1 MSAKDVPPSITL
13 PTSDYHTIV
22 KMSNHAVVGVF
33 RQHVFARRSTRRYA
47 PPSLKNTTPIAL
59 KELRSVSWSKSFMT
73 ATKFTVAFLCR
84 LPIIDGRTTMK
95 APFFSPAFCLITSL
109 ITACSS
115 PSGPNAWTPVTSGP
129 PRAPI
134 PQNEVL
140 VIDEYPMG
148 EYTNVG
154 HFNGPEGRIVHVSME
169 DKELIDYFTREA
181 AAMGGNTVVIRE
193 PRIRYRSGE
202 GKSSRVDVIYVRE
215 EMGTHGAEDLGMDS
229 LPIDEESLRIY

>member
-1 MSAKDVPPSITL
+1 
-13 PTSDYHTIV
+13 
-22 KMSNHAVVGVF
+22 
-33 RQHVFARRSTRRYA
+33 
-47 PPSLKNTTPIAL
+47 
-59 KELRSVSWSKSFMT
+59 MT
-73 ATKFTVAFLCR
+73 ATKFTVAFLF
-84 LPIIDGRTTMK
+84 LLLIIDGRTTMK
-95 APFFSPAFCLITSL
+95 ATFFSPAFCLITSL
-109 ITACSS
+109 IAACSS
-115 PSGPNAWTPVTSGP
+115 PSGPNAWTPVTSGS

-154 HFNGPEGRIVHVSME
+154 HFNGPEGRIVHVSLE
-169 DKELIDYFTREA
+169 DKELLDYFTREA

-215 EMGTHGAEDLGMDS
+215 EMGTHGAEDLSLDS

>member
-1 MSAKDVPPSITL
+1 
-13 PTSDYHTIV
+13 
-22 KMSNHAVVGVF
+22 
-33 RQHVFARRSTRRYA
+33 
-47 PPSLKNTTPIAL
+47 
-59 KELRSVSWSKSFMT
+59 
-73 ATKFTVAFLCR
+73 
-84 LPIIDGRTTMK
+84 MK

-181 AAMGGNTVVIRE
+181 G
-193 PRIRYRSGE
+193 IRYRSGE

>member
-1 MSAKDVPPSITL
+1 
-13 PTSDYHTIV
+13 
-22 KMSNHAVVGVF
+22 
-33 RQHVFARRSTRRYA
+33 
-47 PPSLKNTTPIAL
+47 
-59 KELRSVSWSKSFMT
+59 MT

-129 PRAPI
+129 PRVPI

>member
-1 MSAKDVPPSITL
+1 
-13 PTSDYHTIV
+13 
-22 KMSNHAVVGVF
+22 
-33 RQHVFARRSTRRYA
+33 
-47 PPSLKNTTPIAL
+47 
-59 KELRSVSWSKSFMT
+59 MT

-134 PQNEVL
+134 
-140 VIDEYPMG
+140 G

>member
-1 MSAKDVPPSITL
+1 MDAGHFRSSACAHPPE
-13 PTSDYHTIV
+13 
-22 KMSNHAVVGVF
+22 
-33 RQHVFARRSTRRYA
+33 RS
-47 PPSLKNTTPIAL
+47 
-59 KELRSVSWSKSFMT
+59 
-73 ATKFTVAFLCR
+73 
-84 LPIIDGRTTMK
+84 
-95 APFFSPAFCLITSL
+95 
-109 ITACSS
+109 
-115 PSGPNAWTPVTSGP
+115 
-129 PRAPI
+129 
-134 PQNEVL
+134 L

>member
-1 MSAKDVPPSITL
+1 
-13 PTSDYHTIV
+13 
-22 KMSNHAVVGVF
+22 
-33 RQHVFARRSTRRYA
+33 
-47 PPSLKNTTPIAL
+47 
-59 KELRSVSWSKSFMT
+59 MT

-169 DKELIDYFTREA
+169 DKELIDYFTKEA
-181 AAMGGNTVVIRE
+181 AAMGGNTVVIRNRASATVPAKARAAGWTSSMFGKKWE
-193 PRIRYRSGE
+193 HTVRKTWAWTRSPLMKNLCGFIRAAGNVPGAISCPEFFQLFLLAAPQCGH
-202 GKSSRVDVIYVRE
+202 SARE
-215 EMGTHGAEDLGMDS
+215 FPFS
-229 LPIDEESLRIY
+229 I

>member
-1 MSAKDVPPSITL
+1 MPSWEYSASMSLHAAARAVTHPP
-13 PTSDYHTIV
+13 
-22 KMSNHAVVGVF
+22 F
-33 RQHVFARRSTRRYA
+33 RKS
-47 PPSLKNTTPIAL
+47 TTPTAL
-59 KELRSVSWSKSFMT
+59 KELRNVSWCKSFMT
-73 ATKFTVAFLCR
+73 ATKFTVAFLCS
-84 LPIIDGRTTMK
+84 LPIIVGRTTMK
-95 APFFSPAFCLITSL
+95 APFFSLSFCLITSL
-109 ITACSS
+109 IAACSS

-202 GKSSRVDVIYVRE
+202 GKSSRVDVIHVRE

>member
-1 MSAKDVPPSITL
+1 MQSWEYSASMSLRAAAR
-13 PTSDYHTIV
+13 
-22 KMSNHAVVGVF
+22 AVM
-33 RQHVFARRSTRRYA
+33 RL
-47 PPSLKNTTPIAL
+47 PSLKNTTPIAL

-169 DKELIDYFTREA
+169 DKELIDYFTKEA

>member
-1 MSAKDVPPSITL
+1 MPSWEYSASMSLRAAAR
-13 PTSDYHTIV
+13 
-22 KMSNHAVVGVF
+22 AVM
-33 RQHVFARRSTRRYA
+33 R

-140 VIDEYPMG
+140 VIDEYRASATVPAKARAAGWTSSMFG
-148 EYTNVG
+148 KKWEHTVRKTWAWTRSPLMKNLCGFIRAAGNVPGAISCPEFFQLFLLAAPQCG
-154 HFNGPEGRIVHVSME
+154 HSA
-169 DKELIDYFTREA
+169 REFPFS
-181 AAMGGNTVVIRE
+181 I
-193 PRIRYRSGE
+193 
-202 GKSSRVDVIYVRE
+202 
-215 EMGTHGAEDLGMDS
+215 
-229 LPIDEESLRIY
+229 

>member
-1 MSAKDVPPSITL
+1 
-13 PTSDYHTIV
+13 
-22 KMSNHAVVGVF
+22 
-33 RQHVFARRSTRRYA
+33 
-47 PPSLKNTTPIAL
+47 
-59 KELRSVSWSKSFMT
+59 
-73 ATKFTVAFLCR
+73 
-84 LPIIDGRTTMK
+84 MK
-95 APFFSPAFCLITSL
+95 APLFSLGFCLTSL
-109 ITACSS
+109 ITACS
-115 PSGPNAWTPVTSGP
+115 PSTGPNACTPVTSGA
-129 PRAPI
+129 PRTPI
-134 PQNEVL
+134 HQNEVL

-154 HFNGPEGRIVHVSME
+154 HFGGPDGRIVHVSMD
-169 DKELIDYFTREA
+169 DKELINYFTKEA

>member
-1 MSAKDVPPSITL
+1 MPSWEYSASMSL
-13 PTSDYHTIV
+13 R
-22 KMSNHAVVGVF
+22 AV
-33 RQHVFARRSTRRYA
+33 ARAVMR